1 MCPHVR
7 TQQRSRRTLYGKAL
21 YSAWRAEGGGPARWE
36 VTPYLAWR
44 PLLQALHKAWIQ
56 VGWGMALTERLSA
69 LWEIILRSQSRI
81 PLTVSPLLSHMWLP
95 DSFEGKSK
103 KLRNCLQNIRNIII
117 FAYKYYEIS
126 VLIIRQGIIFVNIG
140 VIIITECLEWG
151 IPRTIFY
158 RSVFRT
164 ERWKPERKEEK
175 MNWAVNRN

>member
-81 PLTVSPLLSHMWLP
+81 PLTVPPLLSHMRLS
-95 DSFEGKSK
+95 DSFEGKTK
-103 KLRNCLQNIRNIII
+103 KLRKCLQIIRNNII
-117 FAYKYYEIS
+117 FANKYYEIS

-158 RSVFRT
+158 RLVFLHRDMKA
-164 ERWKPERKEEK
+164 WKKRREDELSG
-175 MNWAVNRN
+175 